1 MVGFRIGVAEQPR
14 NRSCTIATKVR
25 ERVMVYVATVFIV
38 RVPESCRLETCGRE
52 RVHASLLRVHA
63 SLFPSRA
70 RQVAPHLN
78 DARLLS

>member
-52 RVHASLLRVHA
+52 RVHASRNGYTPPC
-63 SLFPSRA
+63 FRRA
-70 RQVAPHLN
+70 PDNIAPHPN

>member
-52 RVHASLLRVHA
+52 RVHASL
-63 SLFPSRA
+63 FPSRA